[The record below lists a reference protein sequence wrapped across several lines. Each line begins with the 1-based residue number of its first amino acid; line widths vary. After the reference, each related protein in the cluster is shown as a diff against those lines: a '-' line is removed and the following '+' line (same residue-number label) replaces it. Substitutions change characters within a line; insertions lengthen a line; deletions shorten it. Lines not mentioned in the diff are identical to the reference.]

1 MDKSSNPASTS
12 ANAAA
17 PARPLVLGTAGH
29 IDHGKSALIEALTGV
44 NPDRLEEEKRRGI
57 TIELG
62 FARLDLPDGSYL
74 GVVDVP
80 GHERFVRQMIAGA
93 SGIDLALLCIAADD
107 GIMPQTREHLAVLQ
121 LLGIR
126 DCVVALTKC
135 DLVDEEWAQMVAEEI
150 REGLAATPYAQ
161 ADIVPVSARTGQ
173 GLDELREVLARH
185 ARALRAESKEGPVR
199 LPIDRVFTI
208 RGAGTVV
215 TGTLWQGEVRPED
228 ELEVLP
234 SHLLARV
241 RSVQVHD
248 QEVACSAAGN
258 RTALNLANL
267 KTEEVRPGD
276 FLCTPG
282 TLDVSD
288 RFDANFS
295 YLPTVSSR
303 KPFESGARV
312 HVAHGTREVTGRVLL
327 MDGRETLAPQE
338 TVYAQIRLDE
348 PLPISRGDHF
358 VVRSYSPVH
367 VIGGGVVLNSHP
379 RRRTNLKPADQALL
393 DALAKEDELAMCQA
407 AVDSF
412 DVPASAQDV
421 ARITGLSPAR
431 VDELLAPGE
440 EAAGAGG
447 AAASG
452 AAGAAGGAAGGGAA
466 GVAAAS
472 GAAGA
477 ADGGAKGKVKP
488 KPKGPQYLRLGEGD
502 QVFYAKPSVVQ
513 KHLMTIENLLLDF
526 HAKNP
531 TATGVSEGALRQMY
545 PHRMDEACFDALLDR
560 AAKQGKVVLDKGQVS
575 HPQAGAGARKLEE
588 QTAQTLLS
596 ALRSHGTTPPELPEL
611 FREAGTD
618 ERRGSKALLA
628 LEEKGLVER
637 VGKTWCFTREA
648 LDELWSAAK
657 SCLEERGQASAA
669 ELKEAMGTSRKY
681 AIPLLEHFDDQGKT
695 LRQGDVRV
703 LGPRG

>member
-1 MDKSSNPASTS
+1 MDKSSNSASTNASPEVS
-12 ANAAA
+12 ADAS
-17 PARPLVLGTAGH
+17 ARPLVLGTAGH
-29 IDHGKSALIEALTGV
+29 IDHGKSALVEALTGV
-44 NPDRLEEEKRRGI
+44 NPDRLEEERRRGI

-173 GLDELREVLARH
+173 GLDELRAVLARH

-327 MDGRETLAPQE
+327 MDGRETLEPQE
-338 TVYAQIRLDE
+338 TEYAQIRLDE

-412 DVPASAQDV
+412 DVPASVQDV

-431 VDELLAPGE
+431 IDELLAPGE
-440 EAAGAGG
+440 GA

-452 AAGAAGGAAGGGAA
+452 EAGDAAGGAAGGETGGAA
-466 GVAAAS
+466 GGV
-472 GAAGA
+472 
-477 ADGGAKGKVKP
+477 AKGKAKQ
-488 KPKGPQYLRLGEGD
+488 KPKGPQYLRLEEGD

-531 TATGVSEGALRQMY
+531 TATGISEGALRQMY

-560 AAKQGKVVLDKGQVS
+560 AAEQGKVVLDKGQVS

-596 ALRSHGTTPPELPEL
+596 ILQSHGTTPPELPEL

-681 AIPLLEHFDDQGKT
+681 AIPLLEHFDDEGKT